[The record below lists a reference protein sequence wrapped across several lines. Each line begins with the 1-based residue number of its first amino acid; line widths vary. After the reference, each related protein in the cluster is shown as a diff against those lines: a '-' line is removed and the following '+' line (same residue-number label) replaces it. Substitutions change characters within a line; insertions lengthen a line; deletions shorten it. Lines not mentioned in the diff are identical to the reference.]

1 MKNLTPKKK
10 VMRIIHI
17 AMWIFLIP
25 LVALQFYVCK
35 RFNIPVIIG
44 FICILPIFWG
54 FVVLLSKWLEKSKWK
69 DTIEEMEK
77 DNEKEE
83 AKPKPITGIF
93 GLILLSIICLGY
105 SVCNGIETLEGIF
118 SNHYESEY
126 LIKIIVPDCIG
137 ILTLL
142 ACSILV
148 VIIAYNVYKKRIFT
162 RTNARLI
169 YSIGAILIFSIII
182 QNHYWETTT
191 MLPNDTVALN
201 FSLFGAFIIF
211 FGRVFHIGVRI
222 KEEQDLTI

>member
-77 DNEKEE
+77 DSEKEE

-93 GLILLSIICLGY
+93 GLVLLAIICLGY
-105 SVCNGIETLEGIF
+105 SVCNGIETLERIF
-118 SNHYESEY
+118 SNHYESEH
-126 LIKIIVPDCIG
+126 LLKVIVPDCIG

-148 VIIAYNVYKKRIFT
+148 VIITYNVYKKRIFT

-169 YSIGAILIFSIII
+169 YSIGLIQILSIII

-191 MLPNDTVALN
+191 MLPNTTVAMN

-211 FGRVFHIGVRI
+211 FGRVFDIGVKM

>member
-1 MKNLTPKKK
+1 MMLK
-10 VMRIIHI
+10 
-17 AMWIFLIP
+17 
-25 LVALQFYVCK
+25 
-35 RFNIPVIIG
+35 
-44 FICILPIFWG
+44 
-54 FVVLLSKWLEKSKWK
+54 
-69 DTIEEMEK
+69 
-77 DNEKEE
+77 
-83 AKPKPITGIF
+83 
-93 GLILLSIICLGY
+93 
-105 SVCNGIETLEGIF
+105 
-118 SNHYESEY
+118 
-126 LIKIIVPDCIG
+126 IKMAPMLYIS
-137 ILTLL
+137 LTLL

-162 RTNARLI
+162 RTNAKLI